1 MKTLNDNWI
10 TEKHIDF
17 EYKKY
22 ALLAYFQEV
31 NQDFNACKLYPILS
45 DLITHYKNTIAFQEN
60 KNRIVNTFPKRISGI
75 DLEQLQLQYDQLL
88 NDDELIREI
97 ETIINFSLPKF
108 KYYLEE
114 GKKIYDF
121 IEEHLIIIPVGIIP
135 LHIEE
140 GYLLLK
146 NITENNI
153 KAYQYTIRLFNTS
166 QENYRAIYTDFVD
179 EYRCNYSNTFE
190 NIKLHLI
197 KNHKDLPNPATYAID
212 TDLAIPLQETY
223 LPIAK
228 RILVRYISQSAA

>member
-22 ALLAYFQEV
+22 VLLAYLQEV
-31 NQDFNACKLYPILS
+31 NQDFNACRLYPVLS
-45 DLITHYKNTIAFQEN
+45 DLLTHYRNTLSFKEN
-60 KNRIVNTFPKRISGI
+60 KDRIVSTFPKRITGF
-75 DLEQLQLQYDQLL
+75 DLEQLQVQYEQLL
-88 NDDELIREI
+88 NDNELIQEI
-97 ETIINFSLPKF
+97 ENIIHFSLPKF
-108 KYYLEE
+108 KHYLEE

-121 IEEHLIIIPVGIIP
+121 IEDHLTIIPVGVIP
-135 LHIEE
+135 LHIQE

-146 NITENNI
+146 DAGENNV
-153 KAYQYTIRLFNTS
+153 KAYQYNIRLFNTP

-179 EYRCNYSNTFE
+179 EYRCTYSNTFE

-197 KNHKDLPNPATYAID
+197 RNNKDLPNPATYAID

-228 RILVRYISQSAA
+228 RILVRYVSQPAA

>member
-22 ALLAYFQEV
+22 VLLAYLQEV
-31 NQDFNACKLYPILS
+31 NQNFDACKLYPVLS
-45 DLITHYKNTIAFQEN
+45 DLLTHYSNTLTFKEN
-60 KNRIVNTFPKRISGI
+60 KNRIAGTFPKRITGF
-75 DLEQLQLQYDQLL
+75 DLEQLQVQYEKLL
-88 NDDELIREI
+88 EDDNLIQEI
-97 ETIINFSLPKF
+97 ETIIAFSLPKF

-121 IEEHLIIIPVGIIP
+121 IEDHLTITPVGVIP
-135 LHIEE
+135 LHIQE

-146 NITENNI
+146 DVGKNNV
-153 KAYQYTIRLFNTS
+153 KAYLYNIRLFNTPK
-166 QENYRAIYTDFVD
+166 ENYRAIYTHFMD
-179 EYRCNYSNTFE
+179 EYRCSYNNTFE

-197 KNHKDLPNPATYAID
+197 KNNKDLPNPATYAID
-212 TDLAIPLQETY
+212 TDLAIPLEETY

-228 RILVRYISQSAA
+228 RILVKYISQPAA

>member
-1 MKTLNDNWI
+1 MKTLNENWI

-22 ALLAYFQEV
+22 VLLAYFQEV
-31 NQDFNACKLYPILS
+31 SQEFNSCKLYPVLS
-45 DLITHYKNTIAFQEN
+45 DLLTHYRNTLSFKEN
-60 KNRIVNTFPKRISGI
+60 KERIAGTFPKRITGI
-75 DLEQLQLQYDQLL
+75 DLEQLKVQYEQLL
-88 NDDELIREI
+88 NDDELVQEI
-97 ETIINFSLPKF
+97 ENIISFSLPKF
-108 KYYLEE
+108 KHYVEE

-121 IEEHLIIIPVGIIP
+121 IEEHLKIMPVGVIP
-135 LHIEE
+135 LNTQE

-146 NITENNI
+146 DAIQNNV
-153 KAYQYTIRLFNTS
+153 KAYQYSITLFNTAH
-166 QENYRAIYTDFVD
+166 EHYRAIHTDFID
-179 EYRCNYSNTFE
+179 EYRCTYTNTFE

-228 RILVRYISQSAA
+228 RILVRYISKPAA

>member
-1 MKTLNDNWI
+1 MQKLNDNWI

-22 ALLAYFQEV
+22 VLLAYFQEV
-31 NQDFNACKLYPILS
+31 NLDFNACKLYPVLS
-45 DLITHYKNTIAFQEN
+45 DLLTHYRNTLAFKEN
-60 KNRIVNTFPKRISGI
+60 KNRIAGAFPKRITDI
-75 DLEQLQLQYDQLL
+75 DMEQLQLQYEQLL

-108 KYYLEE
+108 KYYVEE

-121 IEEHLIIIPVGIIP
+121 IEEQLTIFPVGVIP
-135 LHIEE
+135 LHIQE

-146 NITENNI
+146 DAAVNNV
-153 KAYQYTIRLFNTS
+153 KAYQYNIKLFNTP
-166 QENYRAIYTDFVD
+166 QENYRAIYTNYID
-179 EYRCNYSNTFE
+179 EYRCTYSNTFE

-197 KNHKDLPNPATYAID
+197 QHHKDLPNPATYAID
-212 TDLAIPLQETY
+212 TGLSIPLQETY

-228 RILVRYISQSAA
+228 RILVRYISQQAA

>member
-10 TEKHIDF
+10 TEKHVDF

-22 ALLAYFQEV
+22 VLLAYLQEV
-31 NQDFNACKLYPILS
+31 NQDFNACKLYPVLS
-45 DLITHYKNTIAFQEN
+45 DLLTHYQNTLSFKEN
-60 KNRIVNTFPKRISGI
+60 KDRIVNTFPKRITGF
-75 DLEQLQLQYDQLL
+75 DAEQLQVQYEQLL
-88 NDDELIREI
+88 NDDVLIQEI
-97 ETIINFSLPKF
+97 ENIIRFSLPKF

-121 IEEHLIIIPVGIIP
+121 FEEHLTIIPVGVIP
-135 LHIEE
+135 LHIQE

-146 NITENNI
+146 DVQTNNV
-153 KAYQYTIRLFNTS
+153 KAYQYNIRLFNTP

-179 EYRCNYSNTFE
+179 EFRCTYSNTFE
-190 NIKLHLI
+190 NIKSHLI

-228 RILVRYISQSAA
+228 RILVRYISQPAA